1 MSSSIRFRHRV
12 EYSLFWVFDGLLR
25 LLPWRTVLAL
35 GRGAGWLLHTLDKRH
50 RLVAQDNLRQSNLGL
65 DEAAIRATTRTCFKH
80 YASLLLS
87 SIHLLHMKRE
97 DVNRWVSIEGFEHW
111 DAAVAG
117 GKGFIILTAHY
128 GHWEAM
134 AMGLAVSGRPV
145 AAIGRRLDN
154 PLLESKLLTLRSR
167 LGNRVIYK
175 EGGVRAF
182 LKELRAGR
190 GAGFLMDQDALTTG
204 LFVKFMGRWAS
215 THAAAALLAVKY
227 QRPVLPTFSYLH
239 PDGTVT
245 ARVQPPLEIPITG
258 NMEQDVWTATQLMT
272 WALEAQ
278 IQQDPRWWFW
288 LHRRYKTRPGEGDPL
303 PAPLPDPAWQEA
315 IADREPKSITLIPQ
329 PDAEG

>member
-1 MSSSIRFRHRV
+1 MSESISARHRL
-12 EYSLFWVFDGLLR
+12 EYALFRLFDGLLR
-25 LLPWRTVLAL
+25 LLPWRAVLAL
-35 GRGAGWLLHTLDKRH
+35 GRGLGWLMHAIDKRH
-50 RLVAQDNLRQSNLGL
+50 RKVAFDNLQQSNLGL
-65 DEAAIRATTRTCFKH
+65 SDVEIRATALTCFKH

-97 DVNRWVSIEGFEHW
+97 DVNRWISIEGFEHW

-117 GKGFIILTAHY
+117 GKGFIVLTAHY

-134 AMGLAVSGRPV
+134 ALGLAVSGRPV

-154 PLLESKLLTLRSR
+154 PLLEEKLLTLRSR

-175 EGGVRAF
+175 EGGIRAF

-215 THAAAALLAVKY
+215 THSTAAMLAVKY
-227 QRPVLPTFSYLH
+227 QIPVLPTFSYLH
-239 PDGTVT
+239 PDGHVT
-245 ARVQPPLEIPITG
+245 ARVQAPLQFPITG
-258 NMEQDVWTATQLMT
+258 NTEQDVWTATQLMT

-278 IQQDPRWWFW
+278 IHEDPRWWFW
-288 LHRRYKTRPGEGDPL
+288 LHRRYKTRPGEGCPL

-315 IADREPKSITLIPQ
+315 IAHLEPKVSSS
-329 PDAEG
+329 ARC